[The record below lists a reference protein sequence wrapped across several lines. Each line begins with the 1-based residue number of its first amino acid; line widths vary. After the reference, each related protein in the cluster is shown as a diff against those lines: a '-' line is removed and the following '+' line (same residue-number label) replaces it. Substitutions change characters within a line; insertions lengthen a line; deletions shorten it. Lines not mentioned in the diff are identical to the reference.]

1 MIEHMY
7 PRGAFWPRHLEVVGS
22 ELFLRYRKRLMQPWI
37 SLEICRDYPG
47 LSIADVLVRVHAGRQ
62 IIRDGEEF
70 EALAEIRSGRW
81 VNDAQVQR
89 RDTKALGNVT
99 DGVDDMVSSMLVRL
113 GRGIFAAFFIVS
125 LAAVLLAGHELHAH
139 PAKGAAITVLAV
151 LVFVGISRLLLAG
164 CGNRVKESHQD

>member
-62 IIRDGEEF
+62 IIRDGDEF
-70 EALAEIRSGRW
+70 EALAQIRSGRW
-81 VNDAQVQR
+81 DADMRSVHLQADVLPGAE
-89 RDTKALGNVT
+89 DPFSAL
-99 DGVDDMVSSMLVRL
+99 LVRL
-113 GRGIFAAFFIVS
+113 GRGLFAGFVAVS
-125 LAAVLLAGHELHAH
+125 LAAVLLAGLDVQGN
-139 PAKGAAITVLAV
+139 PAGGLAV
-151 LVFVGISRLLLAG
+151 LGLGVLTFSALIRLRRLSG
-164 CGNRVKESHQD
+164 VTGGQEKSPDR